1 MKKYALFL
9 FWLILAIFLVFL
21 AFTSEDSSAIL
32 AEVEPKRYAISFQ
45 KTVRIKEL
53 FVVAGE
59 QVNAGDPLLR
69 VERPDLILERENLQN
84 KVDLLRANLNKKQLQ
99 KDNKLYLNDLEFDL
113 KENQLIQEMDEL
125 KLEVSR
131 QNRIQEGF
139 KKLNYDGINQSD
151 SLLSSSLSLLERKM
165 KILKREFDLNRKEIT
180 SVYDLETANTT
191 AEIALLEKEIRLL
204 EEEEKEL
211 IQYARVDGAI
221 GSINV
226 EIEQLVPAYTSLL
239 SVYENNPTI
248 IRAFTN
254 EHNSQE
260 IISGTE
266 VFVESTNRQYKI
278 KGKIIEVGSRI
289 IQYPDRLRTFDQL
302 PSWGREIFIEIPEES
317 KFLNGEKVF
326 VILEN

>member
-9 FWLILAIFLVFL
+9 FWLILAVFLVFV

-32 AEVEPKRYAISFQ
+32 AEVEPKRYAVSFQ
-45 KTVRIKEL
+45 KAVRIKQL
-53 FVVAGE
+53 FAVPGE
-59 QVNAGDPLLR
+59 QVKIGDPLIR
-69 VERPDLILERENLQN
+69 VERPDLLLEKENLQN
-84 KVDLLRANLNKKQLQ
+84 KVALLKANLEKKQLQ
-99 KDNKLYLNDLEFDL
+99 KSNKLYLNDLEFDL
-113 KENQLIQEMDEL
+113 REKQLINEIESTKLRLAQQIKL
-125 KLEVSR
+125 K
-131 QNRIQEGF
+131 EGF
-139 KKLNYDGINQSD
+139 KKLNYESESKSD
-151 SLLSSSLSLLERKM
+151 TLLQNILSLLLDEKA
-165 KILKREFDLNRKEIT
+165 ILEREFKLNRQEIL
-180 SVYDLETANTT
+180 SVFDLETANTT
-191 AEIALLEKEIRLL
+191 AEIQLIEKELQLL

-211 IQYARVDGAI
+211 VQFARVDGAV

-226 EIEQLVPAYTSLL
+226 EVEELVPAYTSLL

-254 EHNSQE
+254 ENNSLE
-260 IISGTE
+260 LISGTE

-278 KGKIIEVGSRI
+278 KGKIIEIGTRV
-289 IQYPDRLRTFDQL
+289 IQYPDRLRTFDQR